1 MQTTHDRK
9 TEEKLG
15 KGGHPRLTNWK
26 NPVAVIR
33 DAHMR
38 MCQSTSKA
46 PVESDRSE
54 SLVLLVL

>member
-1 MQTTHDRK
+1 MQTTRDK
-9 TEEKLG
+9 KKGGKLG
-15 KGGHPRLTNWK
+15 KGGHPRLANWK

-54 SLVLLVL
+54 SLVLPVP